1 LKHFSHVT
9 EGLRLVFHGWMAVTG
24 NQFSMY
30 SFGVSEFAMVRV
42 MLCWWRWIGL
52 VWRSGVSAR
61 ALVLMTG
68 VLGESFL
75 RCVAKFVYLALM
87 IDKEKGVL
95 DEAMNKELSK

>member
-1 LKHFSHVT
+1 
-9 EGLRLVFHGWMAVTG
+9 
-24 NQFSMY
+24 
-30 SFGVSEFAMVRV
+30 
-42 MLCWWRWIGL
+42 
-52 VWRSGVSAR
+52 VSAR